1 MKTTL
6 RDLRKASNKT
16 AAEVATA
23 LGVTIQAVYNYER
36 GIRLIDIYSIIPLAR
51 LFDVTAEEII
61 EAQINSQ
68 RAQEDNRR

>member
-6 RDLRKASNKT
+6 RDLRKASNKA
-16 AAEVATA
+16 AAEVAAA

>member
-36 GIRLIDIYSIIPLAR
+36 GIRLTDIYSIIPLAR

>member
-1 MKTTL
+1 MEQTL
-6 RDLRKASNKT
+6 RDLRRASKKT
-16 AAEVATA
+16 AAEVAEA
-23 LGVTIQAVYNYER
+23 LGITIQAVYNYER

-68 RAQEDNRR
+68 RAQEDNQS

>member
-1 MKTTL
+1 MEQTL
-6 RDLRKASNKT
+6 RDLRRASKKT
-16 AAEVATA
+16 AAEVAEV
-23 LGVTIQAVYNYER
+23 LGITIQAVYNYER

-68 RAQEDNRR
+68 RAQEDNQS